1 MNNQLFRFDG
11 LGHREVDYIDVVDMF
26 ATKGMPARQR
36 GGFSNPP
43 LIFIGIRT
51 SFFS

>member
-1 MNNQLFRFDG
+1 MNRHLFRFDG
-11 LGHREVDYIDVVDMF
+11 LGYREVDYINVVDLI

-43 LIFIGIRT
+43 LSFIGIRT